1 MLCGHVHQ
9 AYVTN
14 VGDEIDAFGQPCP
27 VIVASA
33 AGSSNATVKGRLGI
47 KGTFIGAG
55 FTVIEDGYDVI
66 FVSDNGVKYHRVFL

>member
-27 VIVASA
+27 VIVACA

-55 FTVIEDGYDVI
+55 FTAIKDGYDVI
-66 FVSDNGVKYHRVFL
+66 FVGDNGVKYHRAFL